1 MNLEKSKM
9 AQRLRSAALG
19 LLAFGALAMAQAQN
33 AIESVTSSMQ
43 SGAEVIRIDLAQ
55 PLAAVPNGFAVQTP
69 ARIALDFPGVTN
81 AIGRSAIEVN
91 QGNLR
96 SVNVVQAGERSR
108 VVLNLKQA
116 TAYKAEVQGK
126 SLLVTLEPTAGVAL
140 AAPVSA
146 TFAENRNRDTLA
158 LRDVDFRLGS
168 DNTGRVIIDLANNQV
183 GVDLRQQGKSLV
195 AEFTK
200 STLPEGLR
208 RRLDV
213 ADFNTPVQ
221 SITAQQAG
229 DRVRLTIESKGDW
242 EHSAYQSDNQFV
254 VEVRARKVDPTKLT
268 QGAGYTGEKLSLNF
282 QNIEI
287 RSLLQV
293 IADFTNFNIVTSD
306 SVTGALTLRLKDV
319 PWDQALDIIMQAKN
333 LGMRKN
339 GSVLW
344 IAPKDEINA
353 KEKLEFEA
361 KAAIENLEP
370 LRTQSFQLNYTKAIA
385 IAQGLTG
392 TGASAGGAGGGGG
405 NSGTTTRILS
415 PRGSVIAEARTNQLF
430 VSDIPSR
437 LAQITELILKL
448 DVPVRQ
454 VLIEARIVE
463 ATDTFGKSLGARL
476 GGGIANERIASANG
490 NRAFGTIGAMPL
502 SGTGS
507 GSGSGSG
514 GGNSGGNT
522 TTTWTNSNFVNLPA
536 VDPLNNGT
544 SPGTFAISLF
554 NSSFSRM
561 LNLEISAL
569 EADGKGKLVSSPR
582 VITADQTK
590 ALIEQG
596 EEIPYQQATS
606 SGATSIAFRK
616 AVLKL
621 EVTPQITPEG
631 NIILTLDVSKD
642 ARGVNT
648 TAGPAINTKHVQTE
662 VLVEN
667 GGTVVIG
674 GIFELNES
682 NDESRVPVL
691 GEVPYV
697 GALFRTRTRIA
708 NKTEMLVFIT
718 PKMIT
723 DRNAA
728 R

>member
-1 MNLEKSKM
+1 MKQEQQSTV
-9 AQRLRSAALG
+9 ATWLRAAGVVLATLG
-19 LLAFGALAMAQAQN
+19 AVAVAHAQN
-33 AIESVTSSMQ
+33 AIEAVTSSMQ
-43 SGAEVIRIDLAQ
+43 SGSEVIRIDLTQ
-55 PLAAVPNGFAVQTP
+55 PLAALPSGFAIQTP

-81 AIGRSAIEVN
+81 AIGRSAIDIN

-96 SVNVVQAGERSR
+96 SVNVVQAGERTR
-108 VVLNLKQA
+108 LVLNLKQA
-116 TAYKAEVQGK
+116 TAYKTEIQGK
-126 SLLVTLEPTAGVAL
+126 SLLVSLEPVAGPALVA
-140 AAPVSA
+140 SA
-146 TFAENRNRDTLA
+146 QSAFAENRNRDMLP

-168 DNTGRVIIDLANNQV
+168 DNTGRVIVDLPNNQV
-183 GVDLRQQGKSLV
+183 GVDIRQQGKNLV
-195 AEFTK
+195 VEFTK

-213 ADFNTPVQ
+213 ADFGTPVQ
-221 SITAQQAG
+221 LITTQQSG
-229 DRVRLTIESKGDW
+229 DRVRMVIEPKGDW
-242 EHSAYQSDNQFV
+242 EHSAYQSENQFV
-254 VEVRARKVDPTKLT
+254 VEVRARKIDPTKLT
-268 QGAGYTGEKLSLNF
+268 QGAGYNGEKLSLNF

-370 LRTQSFQLNYTKAIA
+370 LRTQSFQLNYTKALI

-392 TGASAGGAGGGGG
+392 TGANAGGGGG
-405 NSGTTTRILS
+405 GAGSTTTRILS
-415 PRGSVIAEARTNQLF
+415 PRGSVIAESRTNQLF

-437 LAQITELILKL
+437 LAQVAELIQKL

-463 ATDTFGKSLGARL
+463 ATDTFGKSLGVKL
-476 GGGIANERIASANG
+476 GGGAAGASIGSANG
-490 NRAFGTIGAMPL
+490 NRVFGNLGVMPIVTAATGTTAGSAL
-502 SGTGS
+502 STF
-507 GSGSGSG
+507 
-514 GGNSGGNT
+514 
-522 TTTWTNSNFVNLPA
+522 TNQNFINLPA
-536 VDPLNNGT
+536 SSPNNN
-544 SPGTFAISLF
+544 SQAPGTFALSLF
-554 NSSFSRM
+554 NASFSRM

-569 EADGKGKLVSSPR
+569 EADGKGKVVSSPR
-582 VITADQTK
+582 VVTADQTK

-596 EEIPYQQATS
+596 TELPYQVATS

-616 AVLKL
+616 ANLKL

-631 NIILTLDVSKD
+631 NIILTLDVNKD
-642 ARGVNT
+642 TVGQNT
-648 TAGPAINTKHVQTE
+648 QAGFAINTKHVQTE

-674 GIFELNES
+674 GIFELTETSEEN
-682 NDESRVPVL
+682 RVPVL

-697 GALFRTRTRIA
+697 GALFRKRDRVY

>member
-1 MNLEKSKM
+1 MNPQQKRKM
-9 AQRLRSAALG
+9 RTLDWLRAAGLCALALG
-19 LLAFGALAMAQAQN
+19 AAVAAHAQN
-33 AIESVTSSMQ
+33 AIEAVTSSMQ
-43 SGAEVIRIDLAQ
+43 SGSEVVRIDLAQ
-55 PLAAVPNGFAVQTP
+55 PLATVPTGFVVQNP

-81 AIGRSAIEVN
+81 AIGRSALEMN

-96 SVNVVQAGERSR
+96 SVNVVQAGERTR
-108 VVLNLKQA
+108 LVLNLKQA
-116 TAYKAEVQGK
+116 AAYRAELQGK
-126 SLLVTLEPTAGVAL
+126 SLLVVIEPVAGAALVAS
-140 AAPVSA
+140 SA
-146 TFAENRNRDTLA
+146 QSIFAENRNRDNLP
-158 LRDVDFRLGS
+158 LKDIDFRLGS
-168 DNTGRVIIDLANNQV
+168 DNTGRVIVDLPNNQV
-183 GVDLRQQGKSLV
+183 GVDVRQQGPNLV
-195 AEFTK
+195 VEFTK
-200 STLPEGLR
+200 STLSEGLR

-213 ADFNTPVQ
+213 TDFNTPVRF
-221 SITAQQAG
+221 INTQQVG
-229 DRVRLTIESKGDW
+229 DRVRMTIEPRGEW

-254 VEVRARKVDPTKLT
+254 VEVRPRKVDPTKLT
-268 QGAGYTGEKLSLNF
+268 QGVGYRGEKLSLNF

-306 SVTGALTLRLKDV
+306 SVTGSLTLRLKDV

-353 KEKLEFEA
+353 KEKMEFEA
-361 KAAIENLEP
+361 LAAIENLEP
-370 LRTQSFQLNYTKAIA
+370 LRTQSFQLNYTKAKTIA
-385 IAQGLTG
+385 EGLTG
-392 TGASAGGAGGGGG
+392 TGQSSGGG
-405 NSGTTTRILS
+405 SGTATRILS
-415 PRGSVIAEARTNQLF
+415 ARGSVIAETRTNQIF
-430 VSDIPSR
+430 VSDVPSK
-437 LAQITELILKL
+437 LAQVAELIQKL

-454 VLIEARIVE
+454 VMIEARIVE
-463 ATDTFGKSLGARL
+463 ASDTFGKSLGAKL
-476 GGGIANERIASANG
+476 GGSFQNKRNAL
-490 NRAFGTIGAMPL
+490 GTYTDM
-502 SGTGS
+502 TGV
-507 GSGSGSG
+507 
-514 GGNSGGNT
+514 NAT
-522 TTTWTNSNFVNLPA
+522 TPPTMTATPGYSNNFVNLPA
-536 VDPLNNGT
+536 GDAGGT
-544 SPGTFAISLF
+544 GNQAGAFVLSLF
-554 NSSFSRM
+554 NSNFSRM

-569 EADGKGKLVSSPR
+569 EAEGKGKLISSPR

-606 SGATSIAFRK
+606 SGATSISFRK

-674 GIFELNES
+674 GIFELTET
-682 NDESRVPVL
+682 NDESRIPVL
-691 GEVPYV
+691 GEAPVI
-697 GALFRTRTRIA
+697 GALFRNRERVA

>member
-1 MNLEKSKM
+1 MNQQKSKL
-9 AQRLRSAALG
+9 AQWLRVAGAAVVAFSAA
-19 LLAFGALAMAQAQN
+19 AVVHAQN

-43 SGAEVIRIDLAQ
+43 SGAEVIRIDFSQ
-55 PLAAVPNGFAVQTP
+55 PLAAAPTGFAIQSP
-69 ARIALDFPGVTN
+69 ARVALDFPGVTN
-81 AIGRSAIEVN
+81 AIGRNAIEVN

-96 SVNVVQAGERSR
+96 SVNVVQSGERTR
-108 VVLNLKQA
+108 LVLNLKQA
-116 TAYKAEVQGK
+116 TAYKTEIQGK
-126 SLLVTLEPTAGVAL
+126 SLLVSLEPVAGAAL
-140 AAPVSA
+140 VSSTPSA
-146 TFAENRNRDTLA
+146 FAENRNRDMLP

-168 DNTGRVIIDLANNQV
+168 DNTGRVIVDLANNQV
-183 GVDLRQQGKSLV
+183 GVDIRQQGKNLV
-195 AEFTK
+195 VEFTK

-213 ADFNTPVQ
+213 SDFGTPVQ
-221 SITAQQAG
+221 LVTTQQVG
-229 DRVRLTIESKGDW
+229 DRVRMVIEPRGEW
-242 EHSAYQSDNQFV
+242 EHSAYQSENQFV
-254 VEVRARKVDPTKLT
+254 VEVRPRKIDPTKLT
-268 QGAGYTGEKLSLNF
+268 QGVGYNGEKLSLNF
-282 QNIEI
+282 QNIEV

-306 SVTGALTLRLKDV
+306 SVTGSLTLRLKDV
-319 PWDQALDIIMQAKN
+319 PWDQALDIILQAKN

-353 KEKLEFEA
+353 KEKMEFEA
-361 KAAIENLEP
+361 QAAIQNLEP
-370 LRTQSFQLNYTKAIA
+370 LRTQSFQLNYTKALQ

-392 TGASAGGAGGGGG
+392 SGASGGGGGG
-405 NSGTTTRILS
+405 NSTTRILS

-437 LAQITELILKL
+437 LVQVAELIQKL
-448 DVPVRQ
+448 DIPVRQ

-463 ATDTFGKSLGARL
+463 AADTFGKSLGVKL
-476 GGGIANERIASANG
+476 GGGIAGGSVGSVNGSNIFGNAGVMPVVTPGLNG
-490 NRAFGTIGAMPL
+490 NPSQAL
-502 SGTGS
+502 
-507 GSGSGSG
+507 
-514 GGNSGGNT
+514 T
-522 TTTWTNSNFVNLPA
+522 TFTNSNFVNLPSTG
-536 VDPLNNGT
+536 VSGNGNA
-544 SPGTFAISLF
+544 PGTFAISLF

-569 EADGKGKLVSSPR
+569 EADGKGKVVSSPR
-582 VITADQTK
+582 VVTADQTK

-596 EEIPYQQATS
+596 TELPYQVATS

-616 AVLKL
+616 ANLKL

-631 NIILTLDVSKD
+631 NIILTLDVNKD
-642 ARGVNT
+642 TVGQPT
-648 TAGPAINTKHVQTE
+648 TAGFAINTKHVQTE

-674 GIFELNES
+674 GIFELTES
-682 NDESRVPVL
+682 NDESRIPVL

-697 GALFRTRTRIA
+697 GALFRTRTRTA

>member
-1 MNLEKSKM
+1 MTWKGW
-9 AQRLRSAALG
+9 LRATGFG
-19 LLAFGALAMAQAQN
+19 LLALGASLVAQAQN
-33 AIESVTSSMQ
+33 AIQAVTGSVQ
-43 SGAEVIRIDLAQ
+43 SGAEVVRIDFEQ
-55 PLAAVPNGFAVQTP
+55 PLTAVPQGFTVQNP

-81 AIGRSAIEVN
+81 AIGRSAIEMN
-91 QGNLR
+91 QGNVR
-96 SVNVVQAGERSR
+96 SANVVQAGDRTR
-108 VVLNLKQA
+108 LVLNLKQA
-116 TAYKAEVQGK
+116 AAYRAEVQGK
-126 SLLVTLEPTAGVAL
+126 SLLVVLDAVAGPAVATAGQAV
-140 AAPVSA
+140 
-146 TFAENRNRDTLA
+146 FAENRNRDTLPIK
-158 LRDVDFRLGS
+158 DIDFRLG
-168 DNTGRVIIDLANNQV
+168 DGNTGRVIVDLPNNQV
-183 GVDLRQQGKSLV
+183 GVDVRQQGGNLLV
-195 AEFTK
+195 EFTR
-200 STLPEGLR
+200 SRLPEGLR

-221 SITAQQAG
+221 FVNTQQVG
-229 DRVRLTIESKGDW
+229 DRVRMTIEPRGDW

-268 QGAGYTGEKLSLNF
+268 QGAGYSGEKLSLNF

-353 KEKLEFEA
+353 KEKMDFEA
-361 KAAIENLEP
+361 RASIENLEP
-370 LRTQSFQLNYTKAIA
+370 LRTQSFQLNYTKALT
-385 IAQGLTG
+385 IAQGLSG
-392 TGASAGGAGGGGG
+392 TGASSGGG
-405 NSGTTTRILS
+405 SGTATRILS
-415 PRGSVIAEARTNQLF
+415 PRGSVIAEQRTNQIF
-430 VSDIPSR
+430 VTDVPTR
-437 LAQITELILKL
+437 LAQVAEMIQKL
-448 DVPVRQ
+448 DVPMRQ

-463 ATDTFGKSLGARL
+463 ATDTFGRSLGVRL
-476 GGGIANERIASANG
+476 GGGMINTRS
-490 NRAFGTIGAMPL
+490 TIGAMP
-502 SGTGS
+502 TVTP
-507 GSGSGSG
+507 
-514 GGNSGGNT
+514 NSVVNGAFTANPSAT
-522 TTTWTNSNFVNLPA
+522 TTFTNGNFINLPA
-536 VDPLNNGT
+536 T
-544 SPGTFAISLF
+544 SSTGDAVGTFALSLF

-561 LNLEISAL
+561 LNLEISAM
-569 EADGKGKLVSSPR
+569 EADGKGRVISSPR

-606 SGATSIAFRK
+606 SGATSISFRK

-642 ARGVNT
+642 SRGVNT

-674 GIFELNES
+674 GIFELEETNNES
-682 NDESRVPVL
+682 RIPVL
-691 GEVPYV
+691 GEVPVV
-697 GALFRTRTRIA
+697 GALFRKRERTA
-708 NKTEMLVFIT
+708 TKTEMLVFIT
-718 PKMIT
+718 PRMIT
-723 DRNAA
+723 DRNAS

>member
-1 MNLEKSKM
+1 MKPKKYRF
-9 AQRLRSAALG
+9 AQWLRVVGAG
-19 LLAFGALAMAQAQN
+19 LLACGAVAMAHAQN

-43 SGAEVIRIDLAQ
+43 SGAEVVRIDLTQ
-55 PLAAVPNGFAVQTP
+55 PLTTPPTGFAIQTP

-81 AIGRSAIEVN
+81 AIGRSAIDIN

-96 SVNVVQAGERSR
+96 SINVVQAGERTR
-108 VVLNLKQA
+108 LVLNLKQA
-116 TAYKAEVQGK
+116 TAYKAEIQGK
-126 SLLVTLEPTAGVAL
+126 SLLVSLEPVPGAALVASTPQ
-140 AAPVSA
+140 A
-146 TFAENRNRDTLA
+146 FAENRNRDMLP

-168 DNTGRVIIDLANNQV
+168 DNTGRVVVDLANNQV
-183 GVDLRQQGKSLV
+183 GVDIRQQGRNLV
-195 AEFTK
+195 VEFTK

-213 ADFNTPVQ
+213 SDFGTPVQ
-221 SITAQQAG
+221 TVTAQQAG
-229 DRVRLTIESKGDW
+229 DRVRMTIEPKGDW
-242 EHSAYQSDNQFV
+242 EHSAYQSENQFV
-254 VEVRARKVDPTKLT
+254 VEVRPRKVDPTKLT
-268 QGAGYTGEKLSLNF
+268 QGVGYTGEKLSLNF

-361 KAAIENLEP
+361 QAAIQNLEP
-370 LRTQSFQLNYTKAIA
+370 LRTQSFQLNYTKAVT

-392 TGASAGGAGGGGG
+392 SGAASGGG
-405 NSGTTTRILS
+405 SGTTTRILS
-415 PRGSVIAEARTNQLF
+415 PRGSVIAESRTNQLF

-437 LAQITELILKL
+437 LQQVAELIQKL

-463 ATDTFGKSLGARL
+463 ASDTFGKSLGVRL
-476 GGGIANERIASANG
+476 GGGVAGATVGSNNG
-490 NRAFGTIGAMPL
+490 RNVFGNIGAIPVVTP
-502 SGTGS
+502 GTA
-507 GSGSGSG
+507 
-514 GGNSGGNT
+514 T
-522 TTTWTNSNFVNLPA
+522 TPTSALTTFTNSNFVNLPSTGVA
-536 VDPLNNGT
+536 GNGNA
-544 SPGTFAISLF
+544 PGTFAISLF

-569 EADGKGKLVSSPR
+569 EADGKGKVVSSPR
-582 VITADQTK
+582 VVTADQTK

-596 EEIPYQQATS
+596 TELPYQVATS

-616 AVLKL
+616 ANLKL

-631 NIILTLDVSKD
+631 NIILTLDVNKD
-642 ARGVNT
+642 TVGQAT
-648 TAGPAINTKHVQTE
+648 TAGFAINTKHVQTE

-674 GIFELNES
+674 GIFELTET

-697 GALFRTRTRIA
+697 GALFRKRERVA